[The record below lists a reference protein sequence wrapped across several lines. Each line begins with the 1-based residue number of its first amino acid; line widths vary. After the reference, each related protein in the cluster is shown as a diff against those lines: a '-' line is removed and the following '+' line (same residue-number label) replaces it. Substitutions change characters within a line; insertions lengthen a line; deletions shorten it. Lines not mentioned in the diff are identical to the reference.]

1 MVLQGR
7 LDQEFEPLDQRF
19 RPLVGL
25 MIPFETTVTRV
36 LGVAALL
43 AFVVCGVFLIADP
56 GRLAGDDDDWS
67 D

>member
-1 MVLQGR
+1 MSGRPPLAVATIVLFVAG
-7 LDQEFEPLDQRF
+7 
-19 RPLVGL
+19 VGL
-25 MIPFETTVTRV
+25 MIPFEATLTRV

>member
-1 MVLQGR
+1 MNRRSPLAVTTVALFVVGVALMV
-7 LDQEFEPLDQRF
+7 
-19 RPLVGL
+19 
-25 MIPFETTVTRV
+25 PFEATLTRV

-56 GRLAGDDDDWS
+56 RMLAGDDDGWS